1 MTRSKQQVRQ
11 SFSGADRIRGRTEFQ
26 GVIRRGEKI
35 SWKGLSL
42 FVRRGPGTSRRLG
55 VAVSSRVGGAVARN
69 RTKRRLR
76 EHFRLN
82 RGRSSP
88 TIINAAYN
96 RFQFWDG
103 REPSLEAQALGPERQ
118 ARLDFLDDHDRG
130 EPLRGDGHGFLGSIG
145 RNRGCG
151 RDDD

>member
-26 GVIRRGEKI
+26 GVIRRGEKV
-35 SWKGLSL
+35 SWKGFSL

-69 RTKRRLR
+69 RVKRRLR

-82 RGRSSP
+82 RDLMPKGLDLVVVVHRDLSEVDHK
-88 TIINAAYN
+88 TFRAIVGDLFRRAGIIRHLPPQHAKELVHTHN
-96 RFQFWDG
+96 
-103 REPSLEAQALGPERQ
+103 
-118 ARLDFLDDHDRG
+118 
-130 EPLRGDGHGFLGSIG
+130 
-145 RNRGCG
+145 
-151 RDDD
+151 